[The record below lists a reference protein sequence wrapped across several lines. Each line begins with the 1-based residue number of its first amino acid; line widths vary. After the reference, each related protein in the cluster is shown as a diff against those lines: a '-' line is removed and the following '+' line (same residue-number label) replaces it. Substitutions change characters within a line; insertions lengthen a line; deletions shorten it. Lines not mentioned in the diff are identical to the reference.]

1 MTSPASGAPRSRR
14 RSRAARGAAAALL
27 LALSV
32 GGYFVW
38 QVGYVGAGFAA
49 KLLCS
54 GVFVS
59 GRAAQDVLDQ
69 EIALNDPGI
78 LRFIRTEIDRAGGR
92 VMASFLGLRSQTA
105 LYRDG
110 LGCTLANGVAP
121 QALALPPPVSP
132 APLAAGGESAR
143 YDAKRLERAVASAFD
158 PAVAGERARTRAVVV
173 LHDGRLA
180 AERYAPGFGPQ
191 TPLPGWSM
199 AKSVLNALVGALVA
213 EGRLAL
219 DAPVALAA
227 WRGDGDPRAA
237 ITLRQ
242 LLRMESGLEFGE
254 KYTNPLDDV
263 TWMLFAS
270 ADTAGFAAA
279 KPLAAAPGSRWQY
292 SSGTSNILS
301 RVVREA
307 LADDAGY
314 AALPRRALFAPLGMA
329 TAVMEPDAAGNFVA
343 SSYVYASARDWA
355 RFGQLYLDDGVVAG
369 RRVLPEGWVA
379 FSTRPAPRAPERAFG
394 AHFWLKVP
402 REFAGGTR
410 SNAGLPPGTFHA
422 VGFEGQFVSVI
433 PARRLVVVR
442 LGLSSGEGAW
452 NHLRFLNEIVAAFP
466 G

>member
-1 MTSPASGAPRSRR
+1 MSV
-14 RSRAARGAAAALL
+14 RARLAAAALL
-27 LALSV
+27 ITLA
-32 GGYFVW
+32 GAGYFVW
-38 QVGYVGAGFAA
+38 QVGFVGAGFTA

-59 GRAAQDVLDQ
+59 GRGAQDVLDQ

-78 LRFIRTEIDRAGGR
+78 LRFIRTEVDLADRR
-92 VMASFLGLRSQTA
+92 VEASFLGLRSQTA
-105 LYRDG
+105 LFRDG

-121 QALALPPPVSP
+121 QALALPPPVSA
-132 APLAAGGESAR
+132 APLPGAGEPAR
-143 YDAKRLERAVASAFD
+143 YDAQRLARAVASAFD

-173 LHDGRLA
+173 LHDGRLV
-180 AERYAPGFGPQ
+180 AERYAPDLGPQ

-199 AKSVLNALVGALVA
+199 AKSVLNALIGVLVA

-219 DAPVALAA
+219 DVPAPLTA

-242 LLRMESGLEFGE
+242 LLQMESGLAFGE

-270 ADTAGFAAA
+270 ADTAGFAAG
-279 KPLAAAPGSRWQY
+279 KPLTAAPGTRWQY

-307 LADDAGY
+307 LPDDAGY

-343 SSYVYASARDWA
+343 SSYLYASARDWA
-355 RFGQLYLDDGVVAG
+355 RFGQLYLDDGVVGG
-369 RRVLPEGWVA
+369 RRLLPAGWVA
-379 FSTRPAPRAPERAFG
+379 FSTTPAAHAPEQSFG
-394 AHFWLKVP
+394 AHFWL
-402 REFAGGTR
+402 
-410 SNAGLPPGTFHA
+410 
-422 VGFEGQFVSVI
+422 
-433 PARRLVVVR
+433 
-442 LGLSSGEGAW
+442 
-452 NHLRFLNEIVAAFP
+452 
-466 G
+466 